1 MKNFIVK
8 SLKRKRTWLY
18 SMSEGDIELNYLK
31 NQHTITLGTFEMVLL
46 NVYHNNNS
54 VTCKELMERTKLKVS
69 ISDDDQDPGGLEP
82 VVGSS

>member
-1 MKNFIVK
+1 
-8 SLKRKRTWLY
+8 
-18 SMSEGDIELNYLK
+18 MSEGDIELNYLK

>member
-1 MKNFIVK
+1 
-8 SLKRKRTWLY
+8 
-18 SMSEGDIELNYLK
+18 MSEGDIELNYLK

-82 VVGSS
+82 VVPR

>member
-1 MKNFIVK
+1 
-8 SLKRKRTWLY
+8 
-18 SMSEGDIELNYLK
+18 MSEGDIELNYLK

-82 VVGSS
+82 VVSSS

>member
-1 MKNFIVK
+1 
-8 SLKRKRTWLY
+8 
-18 SMSEGDIELNYLK
+18 MSEGDIELNYLK

-69 ISDDDQDPGGLEP
+69 ISGDDQDPGGLEP
-82 VVGSS
+82 VVSSS

>member
-1 MKNFIVK
+1 
-8 SLKRKRTWLY
+8 
-18 SMSEGDIELNYLK
+18 MSEGDIELNYLK

-54 VTCKELMERTKLKVS
+54 VTCKELMERIKLKVS

-82 VVGSS
+82 VVSSS

>member
-1 MKNFIVK
+1 
-8 SLKRKRTWLY
+8 
-18 SMSEGDIELNYLK
+18 MSEGDIELNYLK

-54 VTCKELMERTKLKVS
+54 VNCKELTERTKLKVS

-82 VVGSS
+82 VVVSS